1 VRRRRRA
8 GRPGVSFVVFD
19 EPLASCRPCEGAF
32 EDPTFWQKHEAAL
45 WLGKLDDFGGDA
57 LLLCSFDGL
66 LPGVALIDIRKG
78 YSLARRLLDCFG
90 EAADLGAVIDIGG
103 GDMERQQMAERIDR
117 QMQLGAALALGAV
130 IAGARAAFRSRA
142 QGPAVKDRG
151 YRLCLAAAATR
162 ITARRSAESRPWFDS
177 VTEPQQASR
186 KGNAYRSGVDALA
199 ARILPRDLRW
209 AWKSS

>member
-1 VRRRRRA
+1 
-8 GRPGVSFVVFD
+8 
-19 EPLASCRPCEGAF
+19 
-32 EDPTFWQKHEAAL
+32 
-45 WLGKLDDFGGDA
+45 

-66 LPGVALIDIRKG
+66 LPGVALIDIGKG

-117 QMQLGAALALGAV
+117 QMQLGAALALGTV

-151 YRLCLAAAATR
+151 YRLCLAARCHAHYGAKVSRVAFLVRQRDGAAASLAQGKR
-162 ITARRSAESRPWFDS
+162 ISIWC
-177 VTEPQQASR
+177 
-186 KGNAYRSGVDALA
+186 
-199 ARILPRDLRW
+199 
-209 AWKSS
+209 